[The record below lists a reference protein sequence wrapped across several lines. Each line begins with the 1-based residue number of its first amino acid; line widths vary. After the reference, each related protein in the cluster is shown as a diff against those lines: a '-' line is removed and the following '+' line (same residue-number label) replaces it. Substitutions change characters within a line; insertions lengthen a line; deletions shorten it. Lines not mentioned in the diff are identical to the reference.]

1 MVERLGATIS
11 FYKVGLTLLAR
22 PGGVAFAHEL
32 RASGK
37 MVFQD
42 WKLHDI
48 GAQVE
53 GAACAVAEGGCD
65 LLTVHAEPQ
74 VMRGAVKGRDA
85 AGTGTKL
92 LAVTVLTSLS
102 DADLTDIGY
111 GFSARDLVE
120 RRVRQALDCGVDGVV
135 SSPLE
140 AARVREIAVGAGRP
154 DFLIITPGVRPEGA
168 DKVRWS
174 GRRIPFWRPRPSS
187 NRSTGSPARPSSTP
201 LAGLL
206 AVVLARRLIRAR
218 GRSRRLITGRFR
230 PIGRRIGGIVSVPAI
245 AATVVT
251 DTVGGFLAIHGPAA
265 VGFVVLAGAGFLI

>member
-1 MVERLGATIS
+1 MTPTPADPRLIVGLDLPSLDAARVMVDRLEGAVSAWKI
-11 FYKVGLTLLAR
+11 GLTLLAR

-32 RASGK
+32 MARGLT
-37 MVFQD
+37 VFQD

-53 GAACAVAEGGCD
+53 GAARAVAEGGCD

-102 DADLTDIGY
+102 DEDLVQIGY
-111 GFSARDLVE
+111 GFAAGDLVE

-140 AARVREIAVGAGRP
+140 AARARRIATEAGRP
-154 DFLIITPGVRPEGA
+154 DFLVVTPGVRPAGA
-168 DKVRWS
+168 DAGDQQRTAT
-174 GRRIPFWRPRPSS
+174 PRAALEAGA
-187 NRSTGSPARPSSTP
+187 THLVVARPVIGADDP
-201 LAGLL
+201 LA
-206 AVVLARRLIRAR
+206 AAAAIVE
-218 GRSRRLITGRFR
+218 SMS
-230 PIGRRIGGIVSVPAI
+230 GI
-245 AATVVT
+245 
-251 DTVGGFLAIHGPAA
+251 
-265 VGFVVLAGAGFLI
+265 